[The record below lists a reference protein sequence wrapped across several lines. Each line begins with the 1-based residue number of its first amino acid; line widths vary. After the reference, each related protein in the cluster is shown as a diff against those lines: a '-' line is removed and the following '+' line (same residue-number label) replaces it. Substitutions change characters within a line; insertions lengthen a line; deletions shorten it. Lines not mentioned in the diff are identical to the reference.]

1 MYMQNKNVIRKVCK
15 ESQTLCKS
23 QGWRK
28 DAAKHPWKMRWFI
41 HSTPHLILL
50 IISHVASLL
59 RDNKTLSERT
69 GFKLASRKK
78 PFWGYI
84 FLARICVHRGIWGDF
99 SLNFRM
105 IRISNVLI
113 NISPCHSVFSELFV
127 QKIWGVLCCVLQA
140 ILFFELSRSFP
151 FRALICI
158 FPTIC
163 YSGLL
168 VVTY

>member
-1 MYMQNKNVIRKVCK
+1 MLLSIAEKCDD
-15 ESQTLCKS
+15 S
-23 QGWRK
+23 
-28 DAAKHPWKMRWFI
+28 FI
-41 HSTPHLILL
+41 PLRISNII
-50 IISHVASLL
+50 IISHVTSLL
-59 RDNKTLSERT
+59 RDNKTFSERT
-69 GFKLASRKK
+69 GLKLASREK

-84 FLARICVHRGIWGDF
+84 FLARISINRGIWGDF
-99 SLNFRM
+99 SLHFRM

-113 NISPCHSVFSELFV
+113 NISLCHSVFSELFV
-127 QKIWGVLCCVLQA
+127 QKFWGVLCCVLQA

-163 YSGLL
+163 NSGLL